1 MSCSVMMIK
10 NKKQNVM
17 QHALLIQVCLYNN
30 EYSCSSGAHSSP
42 LSSPQSAR
50 RCVRGMFSATLP
62 EGVES
67 MANSVLQNAIRVVVG
82 TRNAGASS
90 IDQSLLFVGKEEVG
104 HLQ

>member
-1 MSCSVMMIK
+1 
-10 NKKQNVM
+10 
-17 QHALLIQVCLYNN
+17 
-30 EYSCSSGAHSSP
+30 
-42 LSSPQSAR
+42 
-50 RCVRGMFSATLP
+50 MFSATLP